1 MFISIIISLIM
12 IFLVAYTIYKIILV
26 TKKNNIQ
33 QGERTVFEIDITDKG
48 YVFYKNRI
56 DKWLN
61 DIGFSKSKTENNDRF
76 LTYYKNHEISKFGF
90 NYYQKENKLIIEV
103 WFSFFS
109 TECSLKGSLYKQE
122 EEDNSTEIKE
132 NVSVEE
138 LPIAIF
144 KKYEYIEILKSLI
157 NMPEIIDDKNDVT
170 LVNNIDT
177 SDIKVKLKKQKSTTI
192 SSLVKL
198 IIIAIL
204 LGIILASINL
214 WAKYANEPKLSKEE
228 QKEALE
234 IIQNTHSSFEL
245 TESSH
250 YVTNGSLVYTYY
262 GTMKTPENENDRVVI
277 FMTKSNDAFMEK
289 INNGEW
295 AGQICQNQA
304 YGEKWNFN
312 FEE

>member
-1 MFISIIISLIM
+1 M
-12 IFLVAYTIYKIILV
+12 IDIK
-26 TKKNNIQ
+26 
-33 QGERTVFEIDITDKG
+33 QGDRTVFEIDITDKG
-48 YVFYKNRI
+48 YAFYKNKI

-61 DIGFSKSKTENNDRF
+61 DIGFSKSRAKNNDRF
-76 LTYYKNHEISKFGF
+76 LTYYKDSEISTFGF
-90 NYYQKENKLIIEV
+90 NYYQEENKLIIEA
-103 WFSFFS
+103 WFPFLS

-122 EEDNSTEIKE
+122 EDDNSTEIKE

-144 KKYEYIEILKSLI
+144 KKYEYIKILKSLI

-170 LVNNIDT
+170 LLTNIDT
-177 SDIKVKLKKQKSTTI
+177 SGVKVALKKQKSTTI

-198 IIIAIL
+198 IIITL
-204 LGIILASINL
+204 LPGIILASISL
-214 WAKYANEPKLSKEE
+214 WAKHANEPKLSKED

-250 YVTNGSLVYTYY
+250 YVTSGNIVYTYY
-262 GTMKTPENENDRVVI
+262 GNMKTPESENDRVVI
-277 FMTKSNDAFMEK
+277 FMRK
-289 INNGEW
+289 NNSGEW
-295 AGQICQNQA
+295 SGEIRQNEA
-304 YGEKWNFN
+304 YGEIWNFN